1 MRLSRRRFFKVSGND
16 CPGTF
21 LFDAATFTVHRDDHS
36 TKSFPIASAVTRLF
50 DHQGRRDRVLQER
63 LLGQPGKVYPPD
75 AVRVLLAGVS
85 GDLEGQPRLAA
96 PPGARER
103 NQPVLADE
111 FGNGGGSSSDEA
123 SGTVEFGNGVGVGSS
138 SDEASGTVEF
148 GNGIGVGSSSDEAGQ
163 WNRQVVRDR
172 VEGSQQQISVEVAV
186 QAQPLRRGG

>member
-111 FGNGGGSSSDEA
+111 FGNGGG
-123 SGTVEFGNGVGVGSS
+123 VGSS

-148 GNGIGVGSSSDEAGQ
+148 GNGVGVGSSSDEAGQ